1 MKNSLKKVQYRF
13 AVIYETL
20 SIKKKSP
27 IFSVTWIIP
36 ASDII
41 NIKTISF
48 FPDRFA
54 MSDCNAMQC
63 QKKISLE
70 HLLVKPVVK
79 EAILTKAF

>member
-20 SIKKKSP
+20 SIK

-36 ASDII
+36 ALDII
-41 NIKTISF
+41 NINTISF

-70 HLLVKPVVK
+70 HLLVQPVVK

>member
-20 SIKKKSP
+20 SIK

-41 NIKTISF
+41 NINTISF